1 MYGYLVSGATVSDWE
16 CSMEEE
22 KKRGMPRVKGESVC
36 FDGECSALL
45 EDVED
50 FLCDGL
56 TSGKW
61 AKDRVKPVS
70 SEAERG
76 HRG

>member
-1 MYGYLVSGATVSDWE
+1 MQRLT
-16 CSMEEE
+16 
-22 KKRGMPRVKGESVC
+22 ESVC
-36 FDGECSALL
+36 FDRECSALL

-50 FLCDGL
+50 LLCDGL

-61 AKDRVKPVS
+61 AKDRVKPFS

-76 HRG
+76 H